1 MEHHKLGFNT
11 DMNTSVWY
19 FPWLRNIYV
28 CIYMRATLKLMPP
41 TLLCWP
47 MNSEVDV
54 SGMVVEVEPSL
65 QYFVIYCCHATDGSR
80 VVVWQNGI

>member
-47 MNSEVDV
+47 MMPEAHV
-54 SGMVVEVEPSL
+54 GGTAVVAEPFQ
-65 QYFVIYCCHATDGSR
+65 QYSVPFCCCVTDDRKGAL
-80 VVVWQNGI
+80 